1 MLHCSANSSKTALS
15 SVKPGDCLQIQNST
29 TGTVLST
36 ERTINN
42 LLWQVA
48 AKLKPLSCRDFRGSA
63 QLLGCRVRP
72 PETRGDDR
80 RCPPQRPQSTNAAPH
95 KLPEL
100 DELCH
105 FLLMQGDLAAF
116 VDLAGCCLT
125 MSGKAHATSRS
136 LCLQSKRA
144 CPCQRAQYFNKSL
157 EIPAG
162 CWPPC
167 ALLNSIQTREGE
179 IRVLANP
186 RRAK

>member
-15 SVKPGDCLQIQNST
+15 SVEPGDCLQIQNYWYCAE
-29 TGTVLST
+29 T
-36 ERTINN
+36 EITINN

-80 RCPPQRPQSTNAAPH
+80 RCPPPTEPQSTNSAPH

-125 MSGKAHATSRS
+125 MSGEAHATSRS

-162 CWPPC
+162 CWPY
-167 ALLNSIQTREGE
+167 ALLNSIIQTREH
-179 IRVLANP
+179 
-186 RRAK
+186 